1 MRRFRTVLV
10 VLALGG
16 LALWLLAPP
25 SGPSVSE
32 GSVLV
37 LDIGGSYVE
46 AVEPSLVARLLGDSR
61 RPFVGLLSE
70 LRKAERDDRLAAVV
84 LRIRQLDIGWGKA
97 QEIRSAI
104 GDLRAAGRH
113 TLAYL
118 ELEGFQANMEYYVA
132 SSAEV
137 VHAAPASRAVLAGL
151 AAEYLF
157 LGGLFEKLGVEF
169 EVERIGR
176 YKTAADTLT
185 GREMSGA
192 HREMANSLLDSINGQ
207 FVDGIAESR
216 QLSSREVRRAIDLA
230 PSTPEEMLSLGLI
243 DGISHYD
250 QVIEEL
256 GGGPVVRGEDYA
268 GVDPASLGFEPI
280 AHFALVYGSGTVLTG
295 DGSTTRSGQ
304 PVLASDTVSQA
315 LKDAAQDD
323 QISAIIFRI
332 DSPGG
337 SALASDIVWRATQ
350 QVRQS
355 GKPLIASVSDVAA
368 SGGYYVMAGADAIV
382 APAGSITGSIG
393 VFALRPVI
401 GSLLDKLG
409 IGVESLTRGAH
420 ADLMIASK
428 PLTPG
433 TRARLRAEI
442 ESIYELFVQRV
453 ADGRKLAIESVD
465 RVGQG
470 RVWSGQ
476 QALESG
482 LVDEIGGLRTA
493 VLRAKAALDL
503 PADGDVSLIPY
514 PQAKSLAE
522 QIDDALRGIA
532 VSTVP
537 ELPLPRVIRSLEAWL
552 ATVPAGA
559 PALIPPFLTEIR

>member
-280 AHFALVYGSGTVLTG
+280 AHFALVYGSGMVLTG

-453 ADGRKLAIESVD
+453 ADGRKLTIESVD